1 MARKRFSRN
10 IVGSSDAYK
19 GYSHKLYII
28 EVHNNMSNEVKE
40 ILDSSIELDPL
51 RSFEDGLK
59 KKLEE
64 YKLSKSTKTSV

>member
-28 EVHNNMSNEVKE
+28 EVHNNMSEDQKKC
-40 ILDSSIELDPL
+40 LSSSIELDPL
-51 RSFEDGLK
+51 RSFEEGLK

-64 YKLSKSTKTSV
+64 YKLNKSTKTSV

>member
-19 GYSHKLYII
+19 VHSHKLLVVEI
-28 EVHNNMSNEVKE
+28 HNNMSEDKKKY
-40 ILDSSIELDPL
+40 LSSSIELDLL
-51 RSFEDGLK
+51 RSFEEGLK

-64 YKLSKSTKTSV
+64 YKLNKSTRTSV

>member
-10 IVGSSDAYK
+10 IVGSSDDYK

-28 EVHNNMSNEVKE
+28 EVHNNMSEDKKKY
-40 ILDSSIELDPL
+40 LSSSIELDPL
-51 RSFEDGLK
+51 RSFEEGLK

-64 YKLSKSTKTSV
+64 YKLNKSTKTSV